1 VGLSEKAYQARFFVG
16 ATNVPDV
23 IDIDRLAPGSIIVD
37 DSFPP
42 CFDLAAAV
50 RRFNTACDVLC
61 VAGGSVR
68 LPEPFKW
75 ELAVPPGAPAPL
87 RIRQADAL
95 MPPARV
101 ITGCILSSVLPL
113 SAGLQPTVGGLAT
126 QDCKAYWDGFARL
139 GIEAAPLHC
148 GSWMP
153 TPADLLKFASNTAT
167 TGANTARRTRQFE

>member
-1 VGLSEKAYQARFFVG
+1 
-16 ATNVPDV
+16 VPDV

-61 VAGGSVR
+61 VAGGAVR

-87 RIRQADAL
+87 RIRQAEAL
-95 MPPARV
+95 MPPARA
-101 ITGCILSSVLPL
+101 ITGCIFSSVLPL

-148 GSWMP
+148 GSWTP

-167 TGANTARRTRQFE
+167 TGANAARRTRQFE